1 MADDRQRIELGAAQ
15 SQRESRPLRTGQG
28 FDVVLPTMRIV
39 IRRWD
44 KVSYEPGEE
53 CTISILGLS
62 LGKAPLPVTI
72 ETQKSDGSWTSV
84 AKLNAEISSDQRE
97 AVAKWRFPQKLPE
110 SSSVRETDGSALSD
124 ARFEETRDIREGGPV
139 WVTANAQGF
148 EGKQLQV
155 VLEREEAG
163 QWVAAGQAVATVK
176 SGKLRAAVTMD
187 KAKPASR

>member
-15 SQRESRPLRTGQG
+15 SQKESRPLRTGTG
-28 FDVVLPTMRIV
+28 FDLVLPTMRIV

-72 ETQKSDGSWTSV
+72 ETQKKDGSWSAV
-84 AKLNAEISSDQRE
+84 AKLKADMSDDQRE
-97 AVAKWRFPQKLPE
+97 AVAKWRFPQKPPE
-110 SSSVRETDGSALSD
+110 SSSAREIDGSAVSE
-124 ARFEETRDIREGGPV
+124 ARFEDTKDVRDGGPV
-139 WVTANAQGF
+139 WVTAKAEGF

-155 VLEREEAG
+155 ILEREENG
-163 QWVAAGQAVATVK
+163 KWVAAGQAVGTVK
-176 SGKLRAAVTMD
+176 SGQLRAAVTLE
-187 KAKPASR
+187 KTKPQSR